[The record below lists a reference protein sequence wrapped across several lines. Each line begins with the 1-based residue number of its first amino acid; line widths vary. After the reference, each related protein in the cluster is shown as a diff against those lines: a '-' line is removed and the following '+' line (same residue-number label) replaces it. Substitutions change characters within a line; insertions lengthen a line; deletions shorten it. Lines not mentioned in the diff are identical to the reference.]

1 MFLNIELHFL
11 PTYFSIEKIFYA
23 KDFYDIYSCGQSYKA
38 STSVNYNS
46 TVVITSI
53 LLIFMTLDS

>member
-1 MFLNIELHFL
+1 MFLNIELDFL
-11 PTYFSIEKIFYA
+11 TTYFSIEKIFYA